1 MTTLATPAAF
11 TDSPATGLRCRE
23 CGNHVPLAPV
33 HVCDQCFAPLEIA
46 YDEDRLRLVTR
57 ASIQAGP
64 QTIWRY
70 AGLLP
75 AGQDLATRV
84 DLGAGMTQLRNAPNL
99 ARALGMRKL
108 WIKDDSGNPTHSFKD
123 RVVSV
128 ALSAARAFGYT
139 TVSCASTGNLA
150 NSVAAHATRAG
161 LRSIVFIPSD
171 LEQGKVV
178 QTAVYGQTL
187 VAVEGTYDDVNR
199 LCSEVAEYE
208 DWAFVNVNVRPYYA
222 EGSKTLGYEV
232 AEQLGWRLPQQ
243 VVIPMASGSLLTKID
258 KAFQEWARLGL
269 VEGSPYKVFGAQAT
283 GCSPIATAYENGWD
297 SVRPVKP
304 QTIAK
309 SLAIGNPADGPY
321 ALDAVRRTGGAMGHV
336 SDELVVEGIRL
347 LAETEGLFAETAGG
361 VTVATLRQ
369 LLAVGKV
376 DPDAETVLYNTGD
389 GLKTIDAVAGLVGPT
404 ATIAPSYKA
413 FVASGAG
420 QGTASGAG
428 QGQPEGS
435 APPAEPD
442 RHRCGGRGGRNGAAR
457 RRTRASAPARARRS
471 AGAPRLA
478 GGTGRAAGR
487 GGQ

>member
-1 MTTLATPAAF
+1 MTTALARPAAF
-11 TDSPATGLRCRE
+11 ADSPAAGLRCRE
-23 CGNHVPLAPV
+23 CGHTVELSPV
-33 HVCDQCFAPLEIA
+33 HVCTECFAPLEVA

-57 ASIQAGP
+57 ESIAAGP

-70 AGLLP
+70 AELLP

-84 DLGAGMTQLRNAPNL
+84 DIGAGMTKLRNAPNL
-99 ARALGMRKL
+99 AKALGMRQL
-108 WIKDDSGNPTHSFKD
+108 WVKDDSGNPTHSFKD

-150 NSVAAHATRAG
+150 NSVAAHAASTG
-161 LRSIVFIPSD
+161 LRSVVFIPND

-199 LCSEVAEYE
+199 LCSEIAENE

-243 VVIPMASGSLLTKID
+243 VVIPMASGSLLTKVD
-258 KAFQEWARLGL
+258 KAFGELGRLGL
-269 VEGSPYKVFGAQAT
+269 VEPTPYKVYGAQAT
-283 GCSPIATAYENGWD
+283 GCSPIATAFENGWD
-297 SVRPVKP
+297 SVKPVKP
-304 QTIAK
+304 STIAR

-336 SDELVVEGIRL
+336 SDDEVVEGIRL
-347 LAETEGLFAETAGG
+347 LAQTEGVFAETAGG

-369 LLAVGKV
+369 LLQQGVI

-389 GLKTIDAVAGLVGPT
+389 GLKTLDAVAGLVGPD
-404 ATIAPSYKA
+404 ATIPPSYGA
-413 FVASGAG
+413 FAKTG
-420 QGTASGAG
+420 
-428 QGQPEGS
+428 
-435 APPAEPD
+435 
-442 RHRCGGRGGRNGAAR
+442 
-457 RRTRASAPARARRS
+457 
-471 AGAPRLA
+471 LA
-478 GGTGRAAGR
+478 
-487 GGQ
+487 